1 VQKRVGTRRAR
12 IAVLVPAFALLGVLA
27 HVAGATSPPDHQIT
41 LCHATDSYTN
51 PYVVIT
57 VDVASVRFAGH
68 EGHDGPIFFPAIAKH
83 TKWGDIIPPAS
94 NDGTRAVTPKNWSV
108 EGQSI
113 WADGCSATGPVT
125 TTSVGATTTTSG
137 GQDTTTTNEP
147 TTTTGPGEVTTT
159 TDDQGPGDTT
169 TTEPITTTT
178 IGDS

>member
-12 IAVLVPAFALLGVLA
+12 IAVLVPALVLLGVLA

-94 NDGTRAVTPKNWSV
+94 NDGTRAVTPKNWSA

-113 WADGCSATGPVT
+113 WADGCAATAPV
-125 TTSVGATTTTSG
+125 S
-137 GQDTTTTNEP
+137 TTTNEP

-159 TDDQGPGDTT
+159 TDAPGPGDTT
-169 TTEPITTTT
+169 TTEPATTTT
-178 IGDS
+178 LSDS

>member
-12 IAVLVPAFALLGVLA
+12 IAVLVPALVLLGVLA

-94 NDGTRAVTPKNWSV
+94 NDGTRAV
-108 EGQSI
+108 I
-113 WADGCSATGPVT
+113 DL
-125 TTSVGATTTTSG
+125 G
-137 GQDTTTTNEP
+137 GRLRGH
-147 TTTTGPGEVTTT
+147 GPGLH
-159 TDDQGPGDTT
+159 DDERADDDDRSGRSHDDDRRSGSRRHDHHRTRDHDHP
-169 TTEPITTTT
+169 ERFVAVRR
-178 IGDS
+178 

>member
-1 VQKRVGTRRAR
+1 VG
-12 IAVLVPAFALLGVLA
+12 AVALAAAASLGVFA
-27 HVAGATSPPDHQIT
+27 HVAGATSPPDHKIT
-41 LCHATDSYTN
+41 ICHATDSYTN

-57 VDVASVRFAGH
+57 VDVASVRFSGH
-68 EGHDGPIFFPAIAKH
+68 QGHDGPIFFPAIPKH
-83 TKWGDIIPPAS
+83 TKWGDIIPPTS

-113 WADGCSATGPVT
+113 WADGCSASGPV
-125 TTSVGATTTTSG
+125 
-137 GQDTTTTNEP
+137 TTTTNEP
-147 TTTTGPGEVTTT
+147 TTTTGPGAVTTT